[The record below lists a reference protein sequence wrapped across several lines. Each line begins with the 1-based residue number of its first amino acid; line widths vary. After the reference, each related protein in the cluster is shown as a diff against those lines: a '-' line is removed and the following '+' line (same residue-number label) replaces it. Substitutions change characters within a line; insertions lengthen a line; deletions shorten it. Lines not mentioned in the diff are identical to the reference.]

1 VAAPSA
7 TAADAG
13 RKFAFARGRTV
24 VNVAPPVTRRPPH
37 PFPALLAL
45 SLLAAA
51 SRAEA
56 AVADGPATASPGPQD
71 LPDAVWAGAADA
83 PAPAKAPA
91 AADAGQ
97 PAAPPPPAAGAEAA
111 TPPPPGAGPEAELPA
126 EDSWIDAGHAFIERS
141 LFSSV
146 LQLDRFFSDERDL
159 EPERSRSFLRWRSAV
174 RATQDTAQPA
184 LTTGVRATL
193 RLPALNKRLRRLRLV
208 IAGATR
214 EALDVPFPSKPSA
227 TGTPESAPE
236 DDAFGRADAGLR
248 YFLWD
253 TAAAHVDLGGGA
265 ILEMP
270 PGVYGRLRFRWVV
283 PVMRLFLSR
292 TVLIGFWRSDE
303 GFGVSGTLE
312 LQRPITRRLVAR
324 LAGGSKLSEGS
335 LGVEWSTE
343 LALVASLTNRIAA
356 QVAVAVNGATGA
368 EAFATDPVT
377 GLPFAVPAS
386 EVERIRAYVR
396 LRRDFYRRWLFF
408 EIEPEIAWPWSPERG
423 RYHAWGG
430 TLRLELQFR
439 GREAHPAIPPPSPP
453 AVPPPSPPAPPP
465 P

>member
-1 VAAPSA
+1 VS
-7 TAADAG
+7 
-13 RKFAFARGRTV
+13 
-24 VNVAPPVTRRPPH
+24 RRPPR
-37 PFPALLAL
+37 PLPALLAL

-51 SRAEA
+51 ARAEDVPA
-56 AVADGPATASPGPQD
+56 AASPGPED
-71 LPDAVWAGAADA
+71 RPEAVRAAAGDAPPTGSVPAADA
-83 PAPAKAPA
+83 VP
-91 AADAGQ
+91 
-97 PAAPPPPAAGAEAA
+97 PAAPPSPAAGAEAA
-111 TPPPPGAGPEAELPA
+111 APPPPGAGPEAAAPA
-126 EDSWIDAGHAFIERS
+126 EDSWVDAGHAFIERS

-174 RATQDTAQPA
+174 YATQDTAQPA
-184 LTTGVRATL
+184 FTTGVRATL

-214 EALDVPFPSKPSA
+214 EALDVPFPSKPAA
-227 TGTPESAPE
+227 TGTPVQAPE

-283 PVMRLFLSR
+283 PVMRIFLAR

-312 LQRPITRRLVAR
+312 LQRPVTRMIVAR
-324 LAGGSKLSEGS
+324 LSGGSKLSEES

-343 LALVASLTNRIAA
+343 LALAASLTNRIAA
-356 QVAVAVNGATGA
+356 QVAVAVNGATRA

-377 GLPFAVPAS
+377 GLPFAVHAPDI
-386 EVERIRAYVR
+386 ERFRAYVR

-408 EIEPEIAWPWSPERG
+408 EIEPEIAWPWSHERG

-439 GREAHPAIPPPSPP
+439 GREARPAIPAPSPP
-453 AVPPPSPPAPPP
+453 AAPAPSPPAPPP